1 MRLYKVRRTWVE
13 THSDV
18 IEVEAD
24 SAQDAIE
31 LAWDTEVESNHLTY
45 DDTIDSSSSIEECCG
60 EID

>member
-1 MRLYKVRRTWVE
+1 MRLYKVRRAWIE

-24 SAQDAIE
+24 SAQEAIE
-31 LAWDTEVESNHLTY
+31 LTWDQEVKSDSFTY

-60 EID
+60 EIG